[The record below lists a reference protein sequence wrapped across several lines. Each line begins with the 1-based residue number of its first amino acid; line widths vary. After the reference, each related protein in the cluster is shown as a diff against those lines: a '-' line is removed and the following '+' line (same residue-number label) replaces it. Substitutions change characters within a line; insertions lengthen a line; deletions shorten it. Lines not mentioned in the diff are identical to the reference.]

1 MKVRDWWLKV
11 RDCRLKEDG
20 CWVGGLWLLN
30 EDGRLCGRVSGSEER
45 E

>member
-1 MKVRDWWLKV
+1 MKVRDWW
-11 RDCRLKEDG
+11 LKEDG

-30 EDGRLCGRVSGSEER
+30 EDRRLCGRVLGSEER